1 MTSHP
6 RSISDVV
13 LLCAVPLDV
22 HVLLCGHQWF
32 LHGFTALSVSLFV
45 YKNVLGVLSRE
56 EVAGNVILLAL
67 YAALENT
74 RLYQSSKGNKTKQ
87 RAPLVFATALAAPA
101 LICHS
106 YFLQLQ
112 THVLQLDRVMNSI
125 AIALVHIEV
134 FLNILT
140 LLWLFQKSTISL

>member
-1 MTSHP
+1 M
-6 RSISDVV
+6 
-13 LLCAVPLDV
+13 
-22 HVLLCGHQWF
+22 
-32 LHGFTALSVSLFV
+32 
-45 YKNVLGVLSRE
+45 
-56 EVAGNVILLAL
+56 AGNVILLAL
-67 YAALENT
+67 YAALENI